1 MNTKQINAANADEL
15 MEQREQSQACLGYAE
30 SRQKKTEGQKIM
42 QLYETAFPEDE
53 QIPWDDLVRLVG
65 EMPLDFTAYYDGEAF
80 DGFTIVYPRKSFNRR
95 TKQGQSGTC
104 SSYALQGEGR
114 PKVNWFWYFAVRE
127 ELRGKGFS
135 QQILTQLIERYKGQ
149 PFALDMESTTQVC
162 DNLEQRKRRQA
173 FYLRNGFRDT
183 NVYRTYNDI
192 TMTIMMRGEGTF
204 TMQDWDDLIHELQ
217 QFWWPEDIKE
227 E

>member
-1 MNTKQINAANADEL
+1 MKTIQITASHADEL
-15 MEQREQSQACLGYAE
+15 MEQREQSQTCFGYAE
-30 SRQKKTEGQKIM
+30 IPEQSSPTRSLSRLKKTEVQKIK

-53 QIPWDDLVRLVG
+53 QIPWEDLMRLVG

-80 DGFTIVYPRKSFNRR
+80 IGFTIVYPRKSF
-95 TKQGQSGTC
+95 
-104 SSYALQGEGR
+104 
-114 PKVNWFWYFAVRE
+114 NWFWYFAVRE
-127 ELRGKGFS
+127 ELRGKGYGQRILS
-135 QQILTQLIERYKGQ
+135 QLLDNYEDQ
-149 PFALDMESTTQVC
+149 PFVLDMESTTQVC
-162 DNLEQRKRRQA
+162 DNLEERRKRQA

-204 TMQDWDDLIHELQ
+204 TMQDWDDIIHELQ
-217 QFWWPEDIKE
+217 KFWWPDDIKE